1 MGLEGAP
8 AGLLEDFAVRG
19 SGVNA
24 KVGIVVVHG
33 FTGSP
38 AAVRSWAEF
47 FSARG
52 YAVRV
57 PRLPGHG
64 TRWEDLNQVEWQ
76 EWPARVVEELEELHK
91 TCEKVFIF
99 GLSMGGGTCLYVAA
113 HQGEKIAGIVLVNPM
128 IHIPGLKVKFAPVIA
143 RFRSH
148 MPPVEGDIA
157 RPGIS
162 EFGYDALPT
171 KGVVQLT
178 KLLKSA
184 RSTLGLIKTPLLL
197 FHSAQDHVLP
207 VSNTEIVMAEIGS
220 TQKQRIE
227 LLNSYHVATL
237 DYDSDFIFEN
247 SLLFVQEISKTL

>member
-1 MGLEGAP
+1 MSLEGATD
-8 AGLLEDFAVRG
+8 GLLKDFAVRG

-24 KVGIVVVHG
+24 KIGIIFVHG

-57 PRLPGHG
+57 PLLPGHG
-64 TRWEDLNQVEWQ
+64 TRWEDLNRVGWQ
-76 EWPARVVEELEELHK
+76 EWPTRVVEELEELHK
-91 TCEKVFIF
+91 SCDKVFIF
-99 GLSMGGGTCLYVAA
+99 GLSMGGATSLYVAA
-113 HQGEKIAGIVLVNPM
+113 HHGDQLAGIVLVNPM

-148 MPPVEGDIA
+148 MPPVEGDIK
-157 RPGIS
+157 RPNVS

-178 KLLKSA
+178 KLLKSS
-184 RSTLGLIKTPLLL
+184 RSTLGMVKNPIML
-197 FHSAQDHVLP
+197 FHSAEDHVLP

-220 TQKQRIE
+220 EKKQRIE
-227 LLNSYHVATL
+227 LVNSYHVATL
-237 DYDSDFIFEN
+237 DYDADFIFEN
-247 SLLFVQEISKTL
+247 SLLFVEEISK

>member
-1 MGLEGAP
+1 MSLEGATD
-8 AGLLEDFAVRG
+8 GLLKDFAVRG
-19 SGVNA
+19 SGANA
-24 KVGIVVVHG
+24 KIGIIFVHG

-57 PRLPGHG
+57 PLLPGHG
-64 TRWEDLNQVEWQ
+64 TRWEDLNRVGWQ
-76 EWPARVVEELEELHK
+76 EWPIRVVEELEELHK
-91 TCEKVFIF
+91 SCDKVFIF
-99 GLSMGGGTCLYVAA
+99 GLSMGGATSLYVAA
-113 HQGEKIAGIVLVNPM
+113 HHGDQLAGIVLVNPM

-148 MPPVEGDIA
+148 MPPVEGDIK
-157 RPGIS
+157 RPNVS

-178 KLLKSA
+178 KLLKSS
-184 RSTLGLIKTPLLL
+184 RSTLGMVKNPIML
-197 FHSAQDHVLP
+197 FHSAEDHVLP

-220 TQKQRIE
+220 EKKQRIE
-227 LLNSYHVATL
+227 LVNSYHVATL
-237 DYDSDFIFEN
+237 DYDSDIIFEN
-247 SLLFVQEISKTL
+247 SLLFVEEISKAP